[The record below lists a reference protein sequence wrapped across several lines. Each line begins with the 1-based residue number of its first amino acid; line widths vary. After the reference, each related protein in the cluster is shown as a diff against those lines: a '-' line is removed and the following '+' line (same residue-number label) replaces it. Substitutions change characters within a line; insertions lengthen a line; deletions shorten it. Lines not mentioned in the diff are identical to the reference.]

1 MTASITM
8 NNQLSLQSSYLAGLQ
23 KKEVSIHPAFSGIED
38 AQQAEVSSTADIRF
52 SSQISSLNKAEIGNI
67 YNQIKLEVKAKLEKD
82 NLDNTELKPFD
93 YHQSTIDEIMDHR
106 LDVKIEPDEIQTA
119 ILYNRMGISF
129 LDVKRVE
136 VRMELLKLA
145 EQDVEKSAKQA
156 SIDTEKTQ
164 MLSQKIENNLLRLE
178 DEKQALLEGDQMRRN
193 QQELFEQLRF
203 QGK

>member
-8 NNQLSLQSSYLAGLQ
+8 NNQLSLQSSYLAGAQ
-23 KKEVSIHPAFSGIED
+23 KAEVSINPAFLGIED
-38 AQQAEVSSTADIRF
+38 AQQAEVSSTPDIRF
-52 SSQISSLNKAEIGNI
+52 SSQISSLNKAEIGII
-67 YNQIKLEVKAKLEKD
+67 YNQIKIEVKAKLEKD
-82 NLDNTELKPFD
+82 NLDNIEFKPFD
-93 YHQSTIDEIMDHR
+93 YHQSTIDEIMDYP
-106 LDVKIEPDEIQTA
+106 LDVKIEPDEIHTA

-156 SIDTEKTQ
+156 SIDIDQRQ
-164 MLSQKIENNLLRLE
+164 MLSQKIDNNLLKLE
-178 DEKQALLEGDQMRRN
+178 GEKQALLEGDQMRKN

-203 QGK
+203 QGQ